1 MSQLDTAADTGAS
14 DLQISEIG
22 QIAVNVQD
30 LERAVGFYRD
40 VLGLRHLFSAGNMA
54 FFDCGGVRLML
65 GLPDRK
71 ELDHPASI
79 LYYRVADIEES
90 HRTLTARG
98 VECEAGPLLAHRAS
112 DHELWLAFFHDTEGN
127 LFALMSEVPAKGG
140 HRGGT
145 PPS

>member
-1 MSQLDTAADTGAS
+1 MGAS
-14 DLQISEIG
+14 GLQLAEIS

-30 LERAVGFYRD
+30 LARAVAFYRD
-40 VLGLRHLFSAGNMA
+40 VLGLQHLFSSGNMA

-71 ELDHPASI
+71 EMDHPASI
-79 LYYRVADIEES
+79 LYYRVEDIEVA
-90 HRTLTARG
+90 HGTLTELG
-98 VECEAGPLLAHRAS
+98 VECEAGPLLAHRAA

-127 LFALMSEVPAKGG
+127 LFALMSERPVGG
-140 HRGGT
+140 SSRSDA